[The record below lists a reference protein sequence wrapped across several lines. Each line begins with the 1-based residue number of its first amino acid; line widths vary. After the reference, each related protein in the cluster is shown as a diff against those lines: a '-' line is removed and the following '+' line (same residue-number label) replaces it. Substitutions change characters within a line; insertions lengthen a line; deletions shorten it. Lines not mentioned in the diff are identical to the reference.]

1 MLNVSGLE
9 AGKNDTVLVQ
19 AQGKTGVQSDRDV
32 AMAKA
37 LHQQSKAMG
46 KAPEGDQAQVYT
58 GAGWKP
64 V

>member
-19 AQGKTGVQSDRDV
+19 AKGSTGDQSDRDI

-37 LHQQSKAMG
+37 LHSQSKA
-46 KAPEGDQAQVYT
+46 KPEGDQAQVYN
-58 GAGWKP
+58 GDWKP